1 MGDGEDK
8 RKRRAATIPS
18 SLLYISA
25 RCRVEGEHPTGACV
39 DVGGEGEWDRLF
51 VGWPVVSYG
60 TSHPLLLLL
69 VFFADHSFV
78 DGVHSW
84 FTLAGTTI
92 VSRSHPSAEHI
103 TAATDVHTP
112 YAGAI
117 VVGMCPRLTGQA
129 PSQTPEL
136 SFS

>member
-18 SLLYISA
+18 PPLVYFRQVPRGGRAPHGGVRRRRGRGRVGQAVRGLA
-25 RCRVEGEHPTGACV
+25 RGELRYLPPFNCCFFV
-39 DVGGEGEWDRLF
+39 DL
-51 VGWPVVSYG
+51 
-60 TSHPLLLLL
+60 
-69 VFFADHSFV
+69 SFV
-78 DGVHSW
+78 DGVDSW
-84 FTLAGTTI
+84 FTLADTTF